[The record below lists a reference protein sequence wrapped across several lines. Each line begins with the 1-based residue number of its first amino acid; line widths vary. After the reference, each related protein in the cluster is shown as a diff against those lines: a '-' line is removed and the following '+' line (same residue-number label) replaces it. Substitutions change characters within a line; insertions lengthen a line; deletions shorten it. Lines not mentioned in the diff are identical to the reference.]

1 MHCVTPVAHYAAFGS
16 NRVSS
21 LRVVHN
27 IILLNRGDGRVLLAE
42 VKLVKNIN
50 E

>member
-1 MHCVTPVAHYAAFGS
+1 MHCVTPVAHYAAFGN

-21 LRVVHN
+21 LIVYN